1 MTESLSLRSELQELQ
16 ICQLKTTGNFEAEL
30 IIWTTNTRNYRDIM
44 QSVCVSFWNYT
55 KSTERGQSTQR
66 KLKQVNWKHHY
77 SSSGVKEEQTH
88 LAVPWDAQNHPFLLI
103 IQLWI
108 IASQTFPY
116 CSAAHCFLQLSLSPA
131 TTLPPFP
138 VSLKQSTAN
147 SATAVL
153 WMTQHQRMENTLT
166 ASCCLIFH
174 SSSTAR
180 HCFIHF
186 CLSVVHQVWRKK
198 KKKPPASSC
207 NSCSSW
213 RTDLQRAQL
222 PPSQEAHTPLRLLY
236 SDRARLPRALLTYLC
251 AGWVIPTA
259 TNKSYYLSYTN
270 LDSTEWLMH

>member
-131 TTLPPFP
+131 TTLPPIPGIAKAIYCQLCHSRTLDDPTPEDGKHTNHIMLLDF
-138 VSLKQSTAN
+138 SL
-147 SATAVL
+147 L
-153 WMTQHQRMENTLT
+153 L
-166 ASCCLIFH
+166 
-174 SSSTAR
+174 
-180 HCFIHF
+180 HC
-186 CLSVVHQVWRKK
+186 K
-198 KKKPPASSC
+198 
-207 NSCSSW
+207 
-213 RTDLQRAQL
+213 T
-222 PPSQEAHTPLRLLY
+222 LLY
-236 SDRARLPRALLTYLC
+236 SFLPLSCSPSVEEKKKISHQHLLVTHVHRGELTCKELSCLLARRPTLLSACFIL
-251 AGWVIPTA
+251 IEP
-259 TNKSYYLSYTN
+259 
-270 LDSTEWLMH
+270 DSPELY

>member
-1 MTESLSLRSELQELQ
+1 MKQNWSSGLP
-16 ICQLKTTGNFEAEL
+16 
-30 IIWTTNTRNYRDIM
+30 TRNYRDIM

-198 KKKPPASSC
+198 KKSHQHLLVTHVHRGELTCKELSC
-207 NSCSSW
+207 
-213 RTDLQRAQL
+213 
-222 PPSQEAHTPLRLLY
+222 LL
-236 SDRARLPRALLTYLC
+236 ARRPTLLSACFIL
-251 AGWVIPTA
+251 IEP
-259 TNKSYYLSYTN
+259 
-270 LDSTEWLMH
+270 DSPELY